1 MSEYEG
7 GLTKQDLIDIEEMG
21 EVREIEADQLLF
33 EPGSP
38 SDHVMWIRTGSV
50 QVHNHRMYEDVI
62 LAHLGPGEILGEVSY
77 LDQHSPSAEVR
88 AVEPTTVLAVPV
100 ESLAARAG
108 DDPAFAS
115 RLHLSIAVKLA
126 GRLRQVLKLT

>member
-1 MSEYEG
+1 MAEYEG

-21 EVREIEADQLLF
+21 AVREIATGELLF

-50 QVHNHRMYEDVI
+50 EVHNHRMYEDLI

-77 LDQHSPSAEVR
+77 LDQRAPSAEVR
-88 AVEPTTVLAVPV
+88 ASEPTTVLAVPI
-100 ESLAARAG
+100 EALAARAG
-108 DDPAFAS
+108 ADQGFAA

-126 GRLRQVLKLT
+126 GRLRQLLRLT